1 LYPRRPVHA
10 RLPGVRGDVRVQA
23 RLPLPVRRG
32 DAPAGVVQDG
42 SRMLVWAGKNG
53 PDGMTTHWVQAN
65 TKKCPNCQRV
75 IEKNQGC
82 NHMRCG
88 APCLHQ
94 FCWLCLGSWANH
106 SGTNYQLRRGGE
118 RWQVGVRQGGEA
130 AGASQGVSGEVPA
143 LLRELVGA
151 RRIDEEGAAGPGRP
165 G

>member
-1 LYPRRPVHA
+1 
-10 RLPGVRGDVRVQA
+10 VQA

-75 IEKNQGC
+75 IEKNQGGC

-106 SGTNYQLRRGGE
+106 SGTNYQLRRGGGGGGGGE

-143 LLRELVGA
+143 VLHYYESWSIGA
-151 RRIDEEGAAGPGRP
+151 RRVDEEGAAGPGRP